1 MAERSFWI
9 EIINA
14 FDNLTRKDFG
24 LDGGDWSNNES
35 ATPPE
40 AIGVRRRASFG
51 SESNGF
57 ATGTAGWA
65 TYNSPDGEIKIT
77 WSNPFIGNN
86 SFNVS
91 HPGSVQANWGDIN
104 GNNAAVAV
112 TLLPNF

>member
-1 MAERSFWI
+1 MAVRSVWI
-9 EIINA
+9 EVVNG

-24 LDGGDWSNNES
+24 LEGGDWSNNES

-40 AIGVRRRASFG
+40 TIRVRSRVSFG
-51 SESNGF
+51 SESNGA

-65 TYNSPDGEIKIT
+65 TYDSPDGEIKIT
-77 WSNPFIGNN
+77 WSNPFIGAN
-86 SFNVS
+86 SFDVAV
-91 HPGSVQANWGDIN
+91 PGSAQAQWSDIS